1 MNRKPNARN
10 WARAAMTLLFALV
23 CGMIHAQTTTFIYTA
38 PEKLD
43 RFDEISYFVGAT
55 ALQSHTFT
63 DGQGTVVYEGT
74 VTELGS
80 EAFTSSALTSV
91 NIPGSIDTI
100 STNIFKNCTELVT
113 VILNEGTKNISF
125 YGCTN
130 LETINFPSTIKEVYI
145 RGNEKLETVT
155 LPEGV
160 EKIKEFSRCTALK
173 QINIPAS
180 VTYIGSF
187 YNCKAL
193 ERVIVEDLASW
204 CTAQHYDGSS
214 YGPQKMAG
222 KLYLGTVD
230 SYEEITD
237 LAIPEGVT
245 KLESSAFSYL
255 TGITSI
261 TLPTTLTTWESSVFY
276 GCTGVTDV
284 YCMTNP
290 VTLSWSISN
299 SNKNFKNNKETV
311 MHVMDVDLWQSLF
324 PDANTTYAGDLKQV
338 SYTATAAVS
347 DFSTDM
353 FIGAKAMIANIF
365 DVETGKGSAFF
376 YGNLTAIA
384 AEAFAGNTLL
394 TGITLPDGI
403 TTIVS
408 NAFNGCTALVNITLP
423 KSVTTFSDNAFA
435 GLPSATD
442 VWCLAQP
449 SALTWDGTG
458 FKDGKATQMHVLAVD
473 DWTSL
478 FSSANV
484 TFVGDFTCFS
494 YTATVKE
501 NSSFYV
507 LAKFTGATDMA
518 LHDFDTESGK
528 GTVIFKGVVT
538 GLENKA
544 FSGNKVLTGII
555 IPDSVTVLGSY
566 VFNNCKNLTTVSL
579 PNAITSM
586 DIYLFDNCTSLATVN
601 IPTSITEL
609 PGEMFYGCTSLA
621 DITIPENVSRIGA
634 SAFGGCTGL
643 TSIYIPASVTEI
655 GSYCFSGCTNLEK
668 VITPSLSV
676 WCTIDFATG
685 KSNPLNLAHHLFIG
699 SKENNTEITEVVIPE
714 DIEEIKDHVFDGLTA
729 MTSLTLPSTLKKI
742 ESYGLYGLSQLSDVY
757 CSADPSTL
765 KWQNNSS
772 SDVLMPDKGTK
783 FHVADKAAWET
794 AFPNANVTFV
804 DDLFTQ
810 VKAVDNGLQVQEVWY
825 SIDGRRL
832 TDTPTAKGI
841 YIKNG
846 RKFII
851 R

>member
-403 TTIVS
+403 TTIGS